1 MQHWLTATLIG
12 ICLGL
17 LLYAC
22 VRLRMH
28 FGPIVRRRYGSW
40 ARRAYW
46 AFTILLM
53 IVLANLALK
62 LLRIYE
68 SSFDAIANSLMLEMW
83 FAILALL
90 IALALIFKR
99 MNKNR

>member
-1 MQHWLTATLIG
+1 MQHWLTATLDG

-28 FGPIVRRRYGSW
+28 FGPIVKQRYGSW

-46 AFTILLM
+46 IFTILLM
-53 IVLANLALK
+53 IGLANLGLK

-68 SSFDAIANSLMLEMW
+68 SNFDAITNSLMLEMW
-83 FAILALL
+83 FALLALL
-90 IALALIFKR
+90 IALALIFRRLYRKR
-99 MNKNR
+99 

>member
-28 FGPIVRRRYGSW
+28 FGPIVGDRYGSM

-46 AFTILLM
+46 LFTILLM
-53 IVLANLALK
+53 IVLANLGLK
-62 LLRIYE
+62 LLRIYL
-68 SSFDAIANSLMLEMW
+68 SNFDAVTNSLMLEIW
-83 FAILALL
+83 FALLALL
-90 IALALIFKR
+90 LALSLIFKR
-99 MNKNR
+99 LYWKR